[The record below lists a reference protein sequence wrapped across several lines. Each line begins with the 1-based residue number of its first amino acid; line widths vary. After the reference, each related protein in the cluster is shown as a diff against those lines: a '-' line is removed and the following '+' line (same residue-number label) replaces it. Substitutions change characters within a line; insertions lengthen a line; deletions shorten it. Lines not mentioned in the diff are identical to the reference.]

1 MCSIEPGMSGF
12 CRVRGNVDGKIQPLT
27 YGAPCSINIDPIE
40 KKPLF
45 HFLPGSQILSLATAG
60 CNLRCKFCQNWEIS
74 QGRPEDIRTYSAT
87 PDQLIEIAKSKGCR
101 SIAYTYTEP
110 AVFYEYALDCS
121 IKARE
126 AEIKNILVTAA
137 YINPEPCRELCRY
150 TDAANVDLKAL
161 SNDFYRDICDA
172 ELKPVLDALVIAK
185 NAGVML
191 EVTNLVIPGL
201 NDSDDDLTRLSRWI
215 KENLGTET
223 PLHFSRFFPQ
233 YQMMDRDPTPKT
245 TLRKAKEIAESEGLK
260 HVYIGNVITKAG
272 ENTYCPGCGEL
283 LIERERYTV
292 LRNNMDDGACPTCSR
307 EINGV
312 WDMLLPDKTFRQL
325 KL

>member
-1 MCSIEPGMSGF
+1 MCLIAPGMSGF

-27 YGAPCSINIDPIE
+27 YGSPCSINIDPIE

-74 QGRPEDIRTYSAT
+74 QGQPKDIRTYSAT
-87 PDQLIEIAKSKGCR
+87 PDQLIEIAKSKGCQ

-110 AVFYEYALDCS
+110 TVFYEYALDCS

-126 AEIKNILVTAA
+126 AGLKNVLVTAA
-137 YINPEPCRELCRY
+137 YINPEPCKELCRY

-161 SNDFYRDICDA
+161 SNDFYRDICGA
-172 ELKPVLDALVIAK
+172 ELKPVLEALVIIK

-201 NDSDDDLTRLSRWI
+201 NDRDDDLTRLSRWI
-215 KENLGTET
+215 KVNLGAET

-233 YQMMDRDPTPKT
+233 YRMMDRDLTPKR
-245 TLRKAKEIAESEGLK
+245 TLKRAHEIADSEGLK
-260 HVYIGNVITKAG
+260 YVYIGNVITKAG
-272 ENTYCPGCGEL
+272 ENTYCPGCGAL
-283 LIERERYTV
+283 LVERQGYTV
-292 LRNNMDDGACPTCSR
+292 LHNNLREGACPACSR

-312 WDMLLPDKTFRQL
+312 WSVSLSDP
-325 KL
+325 